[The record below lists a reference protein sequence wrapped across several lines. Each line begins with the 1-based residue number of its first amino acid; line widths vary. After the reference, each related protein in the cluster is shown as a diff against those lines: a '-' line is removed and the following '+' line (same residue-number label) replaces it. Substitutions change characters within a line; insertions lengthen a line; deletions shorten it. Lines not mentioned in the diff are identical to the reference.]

1 MKILVVDDDNI
12 IRMGLCKI
20 IKKMDDRNEIAG
32 SFPNGKNALE
42 YLMANYMEYLL
53 LYYGMVLFIIR
64 RFLRRQELL
73 KRQQQKK
80 TCGMLARK

>member
-32 SFPNGKNALE
+32 SFPNGKNT
-42 YLMANYMEYLL
+42 
-53 LYYGMVLFIIR
+53 LFI
-64 RFLRRQELL
+64 
-73 KRQQQKK
+73 
-80 TCGMLARK
+80 